1 MPLKQLLKPR
11 LALKNPN
18 DAGLAPARAM
28 LCSTSAWT
36 PWFVTWMVSKAE
48 SGRKVREGPEVV
60 AAPDAGPTPR
70 YQPDRGESAMPAKQ
84 LLKPRLALKNWNDA
98 GLAPPRPMLGSTS
111 GWPPWFVTWTVSKAE
126 SAKKARDAPT
136 LIAMIGRSGNAS
148 PVRDT
153 RAVPTLDTSRSA
165 AVRTPSTVGVK
176 ETCRLTAALLFGGIE
191 TFRAALRLACETE
204 KSLAAGPS
212 TVIAEI

>member
-18 DAGLAPARAM
+18 DAGLAPPKPM
-28 LCSTSAWT
+28 LCSTSAWP
-36 PWFVTWMVSKAE
+36 PWFVTWIVSKAE
-48 SGRKVREGPEVV
+48 SGRKAREAPALVAMTGRAGK
-60 AAPDAGPTPR
+60 AAPV
-70 YQPDRGESAMPAKQ
+70 RG
-84 LLKPRLALKNWNDA
+84 
-98 GLAPPRPMLGSTS
+98 
-111 GWPPWFVTWTVSKAE
+111 
-126 SAKKARDAPT
+126 
-136 LIAMIGRSGNAS
+136 
-148 PVRDT
+148 T

-191 TFRAALRLACETE
+191 TFSAASRLACETE

-212 TVIAEI
+212 TVIAEITSGVFLLVL